1 MGQGLLTLRVHLV
14 SVPSLHS
21 LLPFQF
27 SLTLFD
33 TNCNIFSISTHR
45 NLLTINVCNYPC
57 IYTNKRTSFSP
68 WSLQIVFMLLNPY
81 NMSKN
86 LDSHTIANTVLTLT
100 EGERSS
106 TQLKVNSA
114 FVNAFVEYV
123 RSCAKRG
130 DFELD
135 TLSEWV
141 NTQGIL
147 PVLLLVQQK
156 NCLYV

>member
-1 MGQGLLTLRVHLV
+1 MAIDLFPFMWIFSFLYYQKDFYQLWQYESLKYGIGTAY
-14 SVPSLHS
+14 PSGASGFIPLFHS
-21 LLPFQF
+21 LLPFLF

-106 TQLKVNSA
+106 T
-114 FVNAFVEYV
+114 
-123 RSCAKRG
+123 
-130 DFELD
+130 
-135 TLSEWV
+135 
-141 NTQGIL
+141 
-147 PVLLLVQQK
+147 
-156 NCLYV
+156 